1 MKYAV
6 EYNVYAT
13 EDNKKFDGVY
23 FDAEDCID
31 EEEFNSIVK
40 GKKNKIV
47 EDFETY
53 GLHTNEDNTETKV
66 IYTRGYIETDKSEEY
81 IIQLIKQ
88 KERLNAN
95 RRWYIAQ

>member
-6 EYNVYAT
+6 EYNVYST
-13 EDNKKFDGVY
+13 ENNKKFDGVY

-53 GLHTNEDNTETKV
+53 GLHTNKDKTETKV
-66 IYTRGYIETDKSEEY
+66 IYTRGYIETDKDENY
-81 IIQLIKQ
+81 IMKLIKDIES
-88 KERLNAN
+88 K
-95 RRWYIAQ
+95 

>member
-13 EDNKKFDGVY
+13 EDNKKFDSVY

-53 GLHTNEDNTETKV
+53 GLHTNEDKTETKV
-66 IYTRGYIETDKSEEY
+66 IYTRGPRVVKSHGFIPFGPSKSIGYVET
-81 IIQLIKQ
+81 
-88 KERLNAN
+88 
-95 RRWYIAQ
+95 